1 MPALDQGGARELLL
15 RVVNK
20 HFAERHSPLPG
31 AFVKAQMLAE
41 AQQSGA
47 VFSEREL
54 GFRKFIEFIRTV
66 PEVAIQGRAGSD
78 VLLAPAT
85 ATQLLAAYASPL
97 PRLRRDFWR
106 AFIEFPVQNT
116 VRLYDPAE
124 DKVLYEDVGTQR
136 QGIVIEPVLRETQL
150 QWRRT
155 FSAEQPGAIRN
166 DLLAALDGAGT
177 AVFNEFARRLRE
189 NPSVMR
195 AWNRYFQKQITDHVA
210 AWAGAHDIPE
220 ERWLASSREL
230 QVFRVAGEAASPKPQ
245 NISQRAELYNIFDQL
260 PIEDLLEL
268 RVPLDWVLKV
278 TRRGNS

>member
-1 MPALDQGGARELLL
+1 MPALDEARARELLL

-20 HFAERHSPLPG
+20 YYAERHSPLPG

-41 AQQSGA
+41 AQRDGA
-47 VFSEREL
+47 VFSERDL
-54 GFRKFIEFIRTV
+54 GFRRFIEFIRTV
-66 PEVAIQGRAGSD
+66 PEVAIQCRSGSD
-78 VLLAPAT
+78 ILLAPAT
-85 ATQLLAAYASPL
+85 ATELLAAYASPL

-124 DKVLYEDVGTQR
+124 DKISHEDAGTQR
-136 QGIVIEPVLRETQL
+136 LGIVIEPVLRETQL

-155 FSAEQPGAIRN
+155 FAEEQPEAIRE
-166 DLLAALDGAGT
+166 DLLAALQGAGT

-195 AWNRYFQKQITDHVA
+195 AWNRYLQKQITDHAA
-210 AWAGAHDIPE
+210 AWAAANDIPE
-220 ERWLASSREL
+220 GRWQAPSHAI
-230 QVFRVAGEAASPKPQ
+230 QFFRATGEAAPPKPQ
-245 NISQRAELYNIFDQL
+245 NISQRAELYNFFDQL

-268 RVPLDWVLKV
+268 RVPLEWVLKV
-278 TRRGNS
+278 TRRGGS